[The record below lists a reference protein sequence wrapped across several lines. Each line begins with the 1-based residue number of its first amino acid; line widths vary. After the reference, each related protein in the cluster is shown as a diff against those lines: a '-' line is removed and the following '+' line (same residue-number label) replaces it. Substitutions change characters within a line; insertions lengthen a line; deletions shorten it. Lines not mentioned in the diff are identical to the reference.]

1 MKKEKN
7 EMQKEGLS
15 ELKVLKSAAGFYV
28 GTELTEDGVTM
39 PYSRES
45 SYFRTEI
52 AAKEELK
59 KRTAKE
65 PTVKSSLENKS
76 NSTTKER
83 HTTNQPLFESELENE
98 QLTDEQYKSLLK
110 EDMLSKLMTES
121 KRETKDDLQD
131 ELKYKEQF
139 RQQVLEQLNTKPS
152 KTTESEEDKEKRRIA
167 MKRFEEKHSFDHVYK
182 LKKEVLNELKDLD
195 LPDKAREKLL
205 QIEKALEAE
214 KEKRDRMQAK
224 EGGPKTRMEKRNQK
238 KNKKFRSNDFER

>member
-7 EMQKEGLS
+7 EMQQEGLS

-45 SYFRTEI
+45 SYFRSEN

-59 KRTAKE
+59 KRTAKD
-65 PTVKSSLENKS
+65 PTVESSLENKS
-76 NSTTKER
+76 NSTTKGR
-83 HTTNQPLFESELENE
+83 QITNQPLVESELENE

-139 RQQVLEQLNTKPS
+139 RQQVLEQLNTEPS
-152 KTTESEEDKEKRRIA
+152 KTTESEEDREKRRIA

-182 LKKEVLNELKDLD
+182 LKKEVLSELKSLD
-195 LPDKAREKLL
+195 LSDKAREKLL
-205 QIEKALEAE
+205 QIEKALESE
-214 KEKRDRMQAK
+214 KEKHDKMQAK
-224 EGGPKTRMEKRNQK
+224 ESGPKTRMEKRNQK
-238 KNKKFRSNDFER
+238 KNKKFRSNDYER